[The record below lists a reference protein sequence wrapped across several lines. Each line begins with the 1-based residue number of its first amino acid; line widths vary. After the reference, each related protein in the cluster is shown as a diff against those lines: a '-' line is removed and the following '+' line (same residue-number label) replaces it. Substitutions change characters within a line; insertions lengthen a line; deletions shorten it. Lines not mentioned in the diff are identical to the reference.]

1 VKFWAGN
8 AIYWVYV
15 SSLPVGPIW
24 FLHAFSTVSALLM
37 RLFILSVCAWLL
49 GRISHAPARLPSRG
63 VMWGAVI
70 ISALVFAGGH
80 LPATS
85 LTVAITPLV
94 VVRALVLNGMLGL
107 LYGYLYWRRGLEAA
121 MLGHFSSDVVLH
133 FLLPLLG

>member
-1 VKFWAGN
+1 
-8 AIYWVYV
+8 
-15 SSLPVGPIW
+15 
-24 FLHAFSTVSALLM
+24 
-37 RLFILSVCAWLL
+37 
-49 GRISHAPARLPSRG
+49 
-63 VMWGAVI
+63 MWGAVF

-107 LYGYLYWRRGLEAA
+107 LYGYLYWRRGLETA
-121 MLGHFSSDVVLH
+121 MLAHFSSAVVLH